1 MAASTA
7 GLSMPRAA
15 SCCTMRAR
23 AAASSACSV
32 IPGTGPAPVE
42 DFGQILAVFANVVV
56 VLVQQALHFP
66 AQVIGLGAEP
76 QVAEGI
82 QHQVIAAQAIAH
94 SHVKGGGG
102 GALFAVAPRMEVG
115 GVGPAGG
122 QAVAGPGIAV
132 AGKEHR

>member
-66 AQVIGLGAEP
+66 AQVIGLGAQP

-94 SHVKGGGG
+94 RHVKGGGG
-102 GALFAVAPRMEVG
+102 GALFADRTHMKIVVVG
-115 GVGPAGG
+115 STDVSTGNGSWIAGV
-122 QAVAGPGIAV
+122 
-132 AGKEHR
+132 